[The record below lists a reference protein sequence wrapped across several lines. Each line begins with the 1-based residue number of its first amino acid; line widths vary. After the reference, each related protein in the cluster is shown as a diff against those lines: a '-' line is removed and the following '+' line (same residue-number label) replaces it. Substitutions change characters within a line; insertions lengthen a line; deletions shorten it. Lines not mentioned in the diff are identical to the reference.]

1 MTSRSM
7 FARATLAL
15 AAAAAFAAV
24 PCAAQAQP
32 EATGPWLVRLRAV
45 NLDSANKDDTGLD
58 LSINSKVIPEL
69 DISYFFTPEIAAEL
83 VLTYPQKHD
92 VKAGGTVIG
101 SLKHLPPTLL
111 AQYHVTGLKGFTPY
125 LGAGV
130 NFTQFSAVELPAG
143 VDIDRHSVGLALQA
157 GVDIPLQGRLSLNID
172 VKKVQIRT
180 DVKSNGVKAGE
191 FKVDPVLV
199 GLGVGWKF

>member
-101 SLKHLPPTLL
+101 SLKHLPPTVLL
-111 AQYHVTGLKGFTPY
+111 QYHVTGLKGFTPY

-180 DVKSNGVKAGE
+180 DVSAGGTQLGTL
-191 FKVDPVLV
+191 KVDPLLVGV
-199 GLGVGWKF
+199 GLGWRF

>member
-15 AAAAAFAAV
+15 AAAAAFTAV
-24 PCAAQAQP
+24 PTVAQAQS

-45 NLDSANKDDTGLD
+45 SLDSANKDDTGLD

-101 SLKHLPPTLL
+101 SLKHLPPTVLL
-111 AQYHVTGLKGFTPY
+111 QYHVTGLKGFTPY

-180 DVKSNGVKAGE
+180 DVSAGGTQLGTL
-191 FKVDPVLV
+191 KVDPLLVGV
-199 GLGVGWKF
+199 GLGWRF